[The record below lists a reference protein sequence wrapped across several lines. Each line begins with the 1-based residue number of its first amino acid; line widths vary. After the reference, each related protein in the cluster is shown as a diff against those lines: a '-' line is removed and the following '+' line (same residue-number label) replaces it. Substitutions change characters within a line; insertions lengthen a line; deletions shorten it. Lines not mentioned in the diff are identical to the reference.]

1 MMNDSAT
8 GRCQCGAASFT
19 LAAAPLLTYAC
30 HCHSCQQRTGSAFSM
45 GLVVPLAA
53 LQLDGELVA
62 WSRRA
67 DSGQVNTRYSC
78 IDCGNII
85 YGVGESNPDLAK
97 LQAGLLDDTSALAP
111 EIHLW
116 TSSRQRWFDIPAGAA
131 CFEQQADGLE
141 MLQAAHDLEFE
152 RAAGAPGTPY
162 SSL

>member
-1 MMNDSAT
+1 MINDSLT
-8 GRCQCGAASFT
+8 GRCQCGAACFT
-19 LAAAPLLTYAC
+19 LTTAPLFTYAC

-67 DSGQVNTRYSC
+67 DTGQVNTRYSC
-78 IDCGNII
+78 ADCGNII
-85 YGVGESNPDLAK
+85 YGGGDGNPDMAK
-97 LQAGLLDDTSALAP
+97 LQAGLLDDTSALSP

-116 TSSRQRWFDIPAGAA
+116 TGSRQRWFDLPADAA

-141 MLQAAHDLEFE
+141 MLQAAQAVQA
-152 RAAGAPGTPY
+152 RR
-162 SSL
+162 